1 MPRLIAVWNT
11 QMKFWTK
18 PEESLFSEQLE
29 PYLETWPTSGMTQN
43 GQAFELQRQAHHIS
57 DSESSLLPTPI
68 VRDHKDGRAEVIRNG
83 KVQVDTVGRAI
94 MNSGEINL
102 PTPTRSDYK
111 GPNHSKKRTTSAN
124 GLPARAIDFVG
135 WGKFEPAIRR
145 WESVLGRQAPEPTKA
160 DGQDGNIRLS
170 SSFSEWMMGLPEDWV
185 CSQGLSRND
194 ELKLIGNGVVPRQ
207 AQLALS
213 ILLQDTG
220 FLKENNENL

>member
-1 MPRLIAVWNT
+1 
-11 QMKFWTK
+11 
-18 PEESLFSEQLE
+18 
-29 PYLETWPTSGMTQN
+29 
-43 GQAFELQRQAHHIS
+43 
-57 DSESSLLPTPI
+57 
-68 VRDHKDGRAEVIRNG
+68 
-83 KVQVDTVGRAI
+83 

-111 GPNHSKKRTTSAN
+111 GPNHSNRRTTSAK
-124 GLPARAIDFVG
+124 GLPARAIDQIG

-145 WESVLGRQAPEPTKA
+145 WESLLGRPAPEPTKA
-160 DGQDGNIRLS
+160 DGKDGNIRLS